1 MYTNGGFVISIL
13 LRLSK
18 LHEILLMSKFLEE
31 ISGSGDM
38 RREEGGEGRDKGQRT
53 GDEGTQL
60 VVDG

>member
-1 MYTNGGFVISIL
+1 
-13 LRLSK
+13 
-18 LHEILLMSKFLEE
+18 MSKFLEE